1 MTSTSTYIHCLLA
14 TITIWYH
21 IIATWHHNSGI
32 LRHAPEMEIEMVGS
46 VIIHSRSL
54 QTLTTGMFKVY
65 KNLWQAIIT
74 NYFHVRQNNCNSRND
89 FYFAILS
96 VKSVYYG
103 TESLSNLGPRIWNLV
118 PDRQKQQ
125 VGIHAFKE
133 EIKKWKQKNYPCRL
147 CKTYVPNVG
156 FIYIF

>member
-1 MTSTSTYIHCLLA
+1 
-14 TITIWYH
+14 
-21 IIATWHHNSGI
+21 
-32 LRHAPEMEIEMVGS
+32 MEIEIDGS
-46 VIIHSRSL
+46 VIIHTRSL

-74 NYFHVRQNNCNSRND
+74 NYFHVRQNNCNLRKD

-103 TESLSNLGPRIWNLV
+103 TESLSNLGPRIWILV
-118 PDRQKQQ
+118 PDKQKQQ
-125 VGIHAFKE
+125 VDIHAFKE